1 MSLYM
6 KSFRVSCIVTLP
18 ECRLV
23 GHQAFHGLAQAGCGF
38 PATKI
43 ACDGIETEECFT
55 HRECQPWA
63 NLEDAE
69 TGIYKGG

>member
-1 MSLYM
+1 MARAL
-6 KSFRVSCIVTLP
+6 
-18 ECRLV
+18 
-23 GHQAFHGLAQAGCGF
+23 AGCGF